1 MRGSHIVAIEIY
13 LIDQRGD
20 KMLILHEGELLHTDS
35 STDILEHYGV
45 KGMHWG
51 TKKGKRITAAVNRT
65 EGSGAASAFSAW
77 GKGIGNAYRHP
88 YATSRSALST
98 LVKHPVMSVT
108 SPITATKMMNK
119 KTKERL
125 DGRANKRKEYLK
137 KNKSGAKAE
146 LYKGLN
152 KLNDIDKKVSKSF
165 DDMIGYKKN
174 GNVKEMKRYE
184 NSKYDSTKSKRKN
197 NYSRSL

>member
-1 MRGSHIVAIEIY
+1 MYIIHEQQLIHVDRGS
-13 LIDQRGD
+13 
-20 KMLILHEGELLHTDS
+20 
-35 STDILEHYGV
+35 DIIEHYGV

-65 EGSGAASAFSAW
+65 EGHGVRSAVSAI
-77 GKGIGNAYRHP
+77 GKNIGNQIRHP
-88 YATSRSALST
+88 YSTNRSAVST
-98 LVKHPVMSVT
+98 LVKHPVMSIT

-125 DGRANKRKEYLK
+125 DGRAEKRKEYLN
-137 KNKSGAKAE
+137 KNKKGGKAL

-152 KLNDIDKKVSKSF
+152 KLNNADKKVSETYDSLL
-165 DDMIGYKKN
+165 GYKNN
-174 GNVKEMKRYE
+174 GNVKKMTTYE
-184 NSKYDSTKSKRKN
+184 NSKYDSTKSKRKY

>member
-1 MRGSHIVAIEIY
+1 MYIIYKKQLIQVDNGSEV
-13 LIDQRGD
+13 
-20 KMLILHEGELLHTDS
+20 
-35 STDILEHYGV
+35 LEHYGV

-65 EGSGAASAFSAW
+65 EGSGVASAVSAY
-77 GKGIGNAYRHP
+77 GKAIGNAYRHP
-88 YATSRSALST
+88 YASNRSALST
-98 LVKHPVMSVT
+98 LVKHPVMSFT
-108 SPITATKMMNK
+108 SPVTTIKMLNK

-137 KNKSGAKAE
+137 KNKSGTKAS

-165 DDMIGYKKN
+165 DNMIGYEKN
-174 GNVKEMKRYE
+174 GNVNAMKRYE

>member
-1 MRGSHIVAIEIY
+1 MYIIHKQQLIQVDNGSDV
-13 LIDQRGD
+13 
-20 KMLILHEGELLHTDS
+20 
-35 STDILEHYGV
+35 LEHYGV

-65 EGSGAASAFSAW
+65 EGSGFASAVSAY
-77 GKGIGNAYRHP
+77 GKAIANGYRHP

-98 LVKHPVMSVT
+98 LVKHPVMSLT
-108 SPITATKMMNK
+108 SPITTTKMMNK

-137 KNKSGAKAE
+137 KNKSGAKAA

-152 KLNDIDKKVSKSF
+152 KLNDIDNKVSKSF
-165 DDMIGYKKN
+165 DDMIGYENN
-174 GNVKEMKRYE
+174 GNVKGMKRYE

>member
-1 MRGSHIVAIEIY
+1 
-13 LIDQRGD
+13 
-20 KMLILHEGELLHTDS
+20 MLILHEGELLHTDS
-35 STDILEHYGV
+35 STDVLEHYGV

-65 EGSGAASAFSAW
+65 EGSGIKSAISSY
-77 GKGIGNAYRHP
+77 GRNVGNFYRHP
-88 YATSRSALST
+88 SATSRSALST
-98 LVKHPVMSVT
+98 LVKHPVMSLT
-108 SPITATKMMNK
+108 SPVTASKMVNK

-137 KNKSGAKAE
+137 KNKSGAKAS

-152 KLNDIDKKVSKSF
+152 KLNDMDKSVSKSF
-165 DDMIGYKKN
+165 NELIGYEKN
-174 GNVKEMKRYE
+174 GNVKAMKRYE
-184 NSKYDSTKSKRKN
+184 NSKYDSTRSKRKN